1 MGEQLCLV
9 WPVNNAMEPGDDE
22 EQVSSLRSSPSEH
35 TLSWHTPCPELGS
48 ADAILRV
55 KVSPTSPAFQ
65 HTSRRI
71 WFLVA
76 ATLRCPSGI
85 SAARRGGRG
94 GGPLLSHHTTPHH
107 TTPHR
112 LRRASVPLKRYR
124 RAFPFLP
131 PPGLSQTGFFEDALP
146 ALVICGAMVRSCSCS
161 CCPLSET
168 LRLTTALSLSCSAND
183 ADAFAVT

>member
-71 WFLVA
+71 WYLVA

-107 TTPHR
+107 TTPHHTTP
-112 LRRASVPLKRYR
+112 LASRQRPLKTI
-124 RAFPFLP
+124 PPCLSLP
-131 PPGLSQTGFFEDALP
+131 PPPWTFPNRLLRRCAASPCDLRGDGALMLMQLLSIERNSSSDN
-146 ALVICGAMVRSCSCS
+146 GA
-161 CCPLSET
+161 LSEL
-168 LRLTTALSLSCSAND
+168 LRK
-183 ADAFAVT
+183 